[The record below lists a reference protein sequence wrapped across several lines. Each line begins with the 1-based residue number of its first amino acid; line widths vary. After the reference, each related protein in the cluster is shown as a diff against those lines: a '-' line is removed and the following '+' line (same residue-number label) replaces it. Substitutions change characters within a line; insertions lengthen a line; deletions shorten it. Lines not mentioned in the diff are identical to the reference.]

1 MSSIARTFTIDDP
14 SRQGLTLYRGG
25 YLQIDGTLEDSDESA
40 VDITGATIKFTVWDI
55 EAGANEFQ
63 IVAQPITTATWS
75 TNVVTFTAEGHGYS
89 IGDAVTVE
97 DCGNASYNGDYTVVS
112 VPTAD
117 TFTAA
122 LVGDPGAFTTD
133 GYVSMTAGRISITT
147 EASGTFSIYLTD
159 TQTDTDC
166 KCYRY
171 SLWIK
176 LTGGTEHHA
185 AIGVLRIDD
194 GVYDS

>member
-97 DCGNASYNGDYTVVS
+97 DCGNAS
-112 VPTAD
+112 
-117 TFTAA
+117 
-122 LVGDPGAFTTD
+122 
-133 GYVSMTAGRISITT
+133 
-147 EASGTFSIYLTD
+147 
-159 TQTDTDC
+159 
-166 KCYRY
+166 
-171 SLWIK
+171 
-176 LTGGTEHHA
+176 
-185 AIGVLRIDD
+185 
-194 GVYDS
+194 